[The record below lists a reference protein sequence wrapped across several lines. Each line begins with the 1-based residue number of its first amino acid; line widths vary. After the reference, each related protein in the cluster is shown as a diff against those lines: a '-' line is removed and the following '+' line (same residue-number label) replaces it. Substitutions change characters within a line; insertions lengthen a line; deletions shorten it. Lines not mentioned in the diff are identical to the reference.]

1 MGVTLEGHMTQREM
15 VARQGEQEAC
25 GALNG
30 GQMGEGGWGRGGG
43 GDGDDP
49 FRCHIYILKNSMRQ
63 PGNYVT
69 KGSSQ
74 MRACLGLC
82 LGGQPGRYALALCSS
97 MTPPSWA

>member
-49 FRCHIYILKNSMRQ
+49 FRCHIYTASTMPHLHFEKQHEAAR
-63 PGNYVT
+63 
-69 KGSSQ
+69 KL
-74 MRACLGLC
+74 RD
-82 LGGQPGRYALALCSS
+82 
-97 MTPPSWA
+97 